1 MTECLKCRL
10 LSLGFFLEQVTWMVG
25 NIGPTLFLAWRAWG
39 VKMASTP
46 SILLLLTGL
55 ADSSVSDSQTDNS
68 DTD

>member
-1 MTECLKCRL
+1 MLEMQAPVVRF
-10 LSLGFFLEQVTWMVG
+10 LSGAGNLVG
-25 NIGPTLFLAWRAWG
+25 NIGPALFLAWRAWG

-68 DTD
+68 DTDY